1 MIMKGKNILL
11 AALLVI
17 LPSSVDAQK
26 KKSATK
32 AKVKQKTTVVDNEF
46 EQRLESMRGFT
57 QKVMF
62 IDSVVVSKSKLLSSL
77 NIPDE
82 AGSIQAYNKFF
93 NTTDQPNSIVYLN
106 QLRNKCVFSKFT
118 DGGWD
123 LYSKEMIGEK
133 WSNAVP
139 LKGLDILGDDV
150 DINWPFLLS
159 DGTTLYFAAKGEESI
174 GGFDIFMTR
183 YDETTQSYLK
193 PENIGMPFNSI
204 DNDYFFIV
212 DEYDG
217 IGWFATDRN
226 QPEGK
231 VCIYSFIYND
241 VRENYVVD
249 EYTPEQLR
257 QLSEIH
263 SISQTWTSN
272 QARLSALE
280 QLTAVYKRKFTQKK
294 KNDFEFVINDEL
306 TYTTL
311 TDFRSSEAAEMYVN
325 LNELLRKKNK
335 LDSSIE
341 HARIAYPTARQP
353 QRELYKQQLL
363 AAEKQS
369 EKYETDI
376 KNLSKE
382 IRRIELTKLG
392 KQLKCKEVYYEALH
406 SRIRVDNQ

>member
-32 AKVKQKTTVVDNEF
+32 AKVKQKTTVVDNEL

-106 QLRNKCVFSKFT
+106 QLRNKCVFSKFA

-123 LYSKEMIGEK
+123 LYSQEMIGEK

-311 TDFRSSEAAEMYVN
+311 TDFRSSEAAEMYVD

-335 LDSSIE
+335 LDSSME
-341 HARIAYPTARQP
+341 RARIAYPTARQA
-353 QRELYKQQLL
+353 QREQYKQQLL

-376 KNLSKE
+376 KNLSKK

-392 KQLKCKEVYYEALH
+392 K
-406 SRIRVDNQ
+406 

>member
-106 QLRNKCVFSKFT
+106 QLKNKCVFSKFT

-231 VCIYSFIYND
+231 VCIYSFIYNN

-272 QARLSALE
+272 QARLDALE

-311 TDFRSSEAAEMYVN
+311 TDFRSSEAAEMYVD

-341 HARIAYPTARQP
+341 RARIAYPTARQA
-353 QRELYKQQLL
+353 QREQYKQQLL

-376 KNLSKE
+376 KNLSKK

-392 KQLKCKEVYYEALH
+392 K
-406 SRIRVDNQ
+406 

>member
-1 MIMKGKNILL
+1 MKGKNILL

-231 VCIYSFIYND
+231 VCIYSFIYNN

-272 QARLSALE
+272 QARLDALE

-311 TDFRSSEAAEMYVN
+311 TDFRSVEAAEMYVN

-335 LDSSIE
+335 LDSSME
-341 HARIAYPTARQP
+341 RARIAYPTARQL
-353 QRELYKQQLL
+353 QREQYKQQLL

-376 KNLSKE
+376 KNLSKK

-392 KQLKCKEVYYEALH
+392 K
-406 SRIRVDNQ
+406 

>member
-32 AKVKQKTTVVDNEF
+32 AKVKQKTTVVDNEL

-231 VCIYSFIYND
+231 VCIYSFIYNN

-272 QARLSALE
+272 QARLGALE

-311 TDFRSSEAAEMYVN
+311 TDFRSVEAAEMYVN

-341 HARIAYPTARQP
+341 RARIAYPTARQA
-353 QRELYKQQLL
+353 QREQYKQQLL

-376 KNLSKE
+376 KNLSKK

-392 KQLKCKEVYYEALH
+392 K
-406 SRIRVDNQ
+406 

>member
-32 AKVKQKTTVVDNEF
+32 AKVKQKTTVVDNEL

-106 QLRNKCVFSKFT
+106 QLRNKCVFSKFA

-231 VCIYSFIYND
+231 VCIYSFIYNN

-272 QARLSALE
+272 QARLGALE

-311 TDFRSSEAAEMYVN
+311 TDFRSSEAAEMYVD

-341 HARIAYPTARQP
+341 RARIAYPTARQP
-353 QRELYKQQLL
+353 QREQYKQQLL

-369 EKYETDI
+369 EKYEIDI

-392 KQLKCKEVYYEALH
+392 K
-406 SRIRVDNQ
+406 

>member
-159 DGTTLYFAAKGEESI
+159 DGTTLYFAAKGVESI

-272 QARLSALE
+272 QARLDALE

-311 TDFRSSEAAEMYVN
+311 TDFRSSEAAEMYVD

-341 HARIAYPTARQP
+341 RARIAYPTARQA
-353 QRELYKQQLL
+353 QREQYKQQLL

-376 KNLSKE
+376 KNLSKK

-392 KQLKCKEVYYEALH
+392 K
-406 SRIRVDNQ
+406 

>member
-1 MIMKGKNILL
+1 MKGKNILL

-32 AKVKQKTTVVDNEF
+32 AKVKQKTTVVDNEL

-106 QLRNKCVFSKFT
+106 QLRNKCVFSKFA

-123 LYSKEMIGEK
+123 LYSQEMIGEK

-231 VCIYSFIYND
+231 VCIYSFIYNN

-294 KNDFEFVINDEL
+294 KNDFVFVINDEL

-341 HARIAYPTARQP
+341 RARVAYPTARQP
-353 QRELYKQQLL
+353 QREQYKQQLL

-392 KQLKCKEVYYEALH
+392 K
-406 SRIRVDNQ
+406 

>member
-32 AKVKQKTTVVDNEF
+32 AKVKQKTTVVDNEL

-231 VCIYSFIYND
+231 VCIYSFIYNN

-272 QARLSALE
+272 QARLDALE

-311 TDFRSSEAAEMYVN
+311 TDFRSVEAAEMYVD

-335 LDSSIE
+335 LDSSME
-341 HARIAYPTARQP
+341 RARIAYPTARQAH
-353 QRELYKQQLL
+353 REQYKQQLL

-376 KNLSKE
+376 KNLSKK

-392 KQLKCKEVYYEALH
+392 K
-406 SRIRVDNQ
+406 

>member
-32 AKVKQKTTVVDNEF
+32 AKVKQKTTVVDNEL

-106 QLRNKCVFSKFT
+106 QLRNKCVFSKFA

-231 VCIYSFIYND
+231 VCIYSFIYNN

-272 QARLSALE
+272 QARLGALE

-311 TDFRSSEAAEMYVN
+311 TDFRSVEAAEMYVD

-341 HARIAYPTARQP
+341 RARIAYPTARQP
-353 QRELYKQQLL
+353 QREQYKQQLL

-376 KNLSKE
+376 KNLSKK

-392 KQLKCKEVYYEALH
+392 K
-406 SRIRVDNQ
+406 

>member
-32 AKVKQKTTVVDNEF
+32 AKVKQKTTVVDNEL

-106 QLRNKCVFSKFT
+106 QLRNKCVFSKFA

-123 LYSKEMIGEK
+123 LYSQEMIGEK

-231 VCIYSFIYND
+231 VCIYSFIYNN

-249 EYTPEQLR
+249 EYTPEYLR

-272 QARLSALE
+272 QARLDALE

-311 TDFRSSEAAEMYVN
+311 TDFRSVEAAEMYVD

-335 LDSSIE
+335 LDSSME
-341 HARIAYPTARQP
+341 RARIAYPTARQA
-353 QRELYKQQLL
+353 QREQYKQQLL

-376 KNLSKE
+376 KNLSKK

-392 KQLKCKEVYYEALH
+392 K
-406 SRIRVDNQ
+406 

>member
-32 AKVKQKTTVVDNEF
+32 AKVKQKTTFVDNEL

-123 LYSKEMIGEK
+123 LYSKEMIGGK

-272 QARLSALE
+272 QARLGALE

-311 TDFRSSEAAEMYVN
+311 TDFRSVEAAEMYVD

-341 HARIAYPTARQP
+341 RARIAYPTARQL
-353 QRELYKQQLL
+353 QREQYKQQLL

-376 KNLSKE
+376 KNLSKK

-392 KQLKCKEVYYEALH
+392 K
-406 SRIRVDNQ
+406 

>member
-32 AKVKQKTTVVDNEF
+32 AKVKQKTTVVDNEL

-231 VCIYSFIYND
+231 VCIYSFIYNN

-249 EYTPEQLR
+249 EYTSEQLR

-272 QARLSALE
+272 QARLDALE

-311 TDFRSSEAAEMYVN
+311 TDFRSVEAAEMYVN

-353 QRELYKQQLL
+353 QREQYKQQLL

-376 KNLSKE
+376 KNLSKK

-392 KQLKCKEVYYEALH
+392 K
-406 SRIRVDNQ
+406 

>member
-1 MIMKGKNILL
+1 MKGKNILL

-32 AKVKQKTTVVDNEF
+32 AKVKQKTTVVDNEL

-106 QLRNKCVFSKFT
+106 QLRNKCVFSKFA

-123 LYSKEMIGEK
+123 LYSKEMIGGK

-231 VCIYSFIYND
+231 VCIYSFIYNN

-272 QARLSALE
+272 QARLGALE

-311 TDFRSSEAAEMYVN
+311 TDFRSVEAAEMYVD

-341 HARIAYPTARQP
+341 RARIAYPTARQA
-353 QRELYKQQLL
+353 QREQYKQQLL

-376 KNLSKE
+376 KNLSKK

-392 KQLKCKEVYYEALH
+392 K
-406 SRIRVDNQ
+406 

>member
-1 MIMKGKNILL
+1 MKGKNILL

-32 AKVKQKTTVVDNEF
+32 AKVKQKTTVVDNEL

-106 QLRNKCVFSKFT
+106 QLRNKCVFSKFA

-123 LYSKEMIGEK
+123 LYSQEMIGEK

-272 QARLSALE
+272 QARLGALE

-311 TDFRSSEAAEMYVN
+311 TDFRSVEAAEMYVN

-341 HARIAYPTARQP
+341 RARIAYPTAQQP
-353 QRELYKQQLL
+353 QREQYKQQLL

-376 KNLSKE
+376 KNLSKK

-392 KQLKCKEVYYEALH
+392 K
-406 SRIRVDNQ
+406 

>member
-1 MIMKGKNILL
+1 MKGKNILL

-123 LYSKEMIGEK
+123 LYSKEMIGGK

-272 QARLSALE
+272 QARLGALE

-311 TDFRSSEAAEMYVN
+311 TDFRSSEAAEMYVD

-341 HARIAYPTARQP
+341 RARVAYPTARQP
-353 QRELYKQQLL
+353 QREQYKQQLL

-376 KNLSKE
+376 KNLSKK

-392 KQLKCKEVYYEALH
+392 K
-406 SRIRVDNQ
+406 

>member
-231 VCIYSFIYND
+231 VCIYSFIYNN

-272 QARLSALE
+272 QARLDALE

-311 TDFRSSEAAEMYVN
+311 TDFRSSEAAEMYVD

-341 HARIAYPTARQP
+341 RARIAYPTARQA
-353 QRELYKQQLL
+353 QREQYKQQLL

-376 KNLSKE
+376 KNLSKK

-392 KQLKCKEVYYEALH
+392 K
-406 SRIRVDNQ
+406 

>member
-32 AKVKQKTTVVDNEF
+32 AKVKQKTTVVDNEL

-106 QLRNKCVFSKFT
+106 QLRNKCVFSKFA

-123 LYSKEMIGEK
+123 LYSQEMIGEK

-341 HARIAYPTARQP
+341 RARIAYPTAQQP
-353 QRELYKQQLL
+353 QREQYKQQLL

-376 KNLSKE
+376 KNLSKK

-392 KQLKCKEVYYEALH
+392 K
-406 SRIRVDNQ
+406 

>member
-1 MIMKGKNILL
+1 MKGKNILL

-32 AKVKQKTTVVDNEF
+32 AKVKQKTTVVDNEL

-272 QARLSALE
+272 QARLGALE

-311 TDFRSSEAAEMYVN
+311 TDFRSVEAAEMYVD

-341 HARIAYPTARQP
+341 RARIAYPTARQA
-353 QRELYKQQLL
+353 QREQYKQQLL

-376 KNLSKE
+376 KNLSKK

-392 KQLKCKEVYYEALH
+392 K
-406 SRIRVDNQ
+406 

>member
-1 MIMKGKNILL
+1 MKGKNILL

-32 AKVKQKTTVVDNEF
+32 AKVKQKTTVVDNEL

-106 QLRNKCVFSKFT
+106 QLRNKCVFSKFA

-231 VCIYSFIYND
+231 VCIYSFIYNN

-272 QARLSALE
+272 QARLGALE

-311 TDFRSSEAAEMYVN
+311 TDFRSVEAAEMYVN

-341 HARIAYPTARQP
+341 RARIAYPTARQP
-353 QRELYKQQLL
+353 QREQYKQQLL

-376 KNLSKE
+376 KNLSKK

-392 KQLKCKEVYYEALH
+392 K
-406 SRIRVDNQ
+406 

>member
-1 MIMKGKNILL
+1 MKGKNILL

-32 AKVKQKTTVVDNEF
+32 AKVKQKTTFVDNEL

-106 QLRNKCVFSKFT
+106 QLRNKCVFSKFA

-123 LYSKEMIGEK
+123 LYTKEMIGEK

-159 DGTTLYFAAKGEESI
+159 DGTTLYFAAKGVESI

-272 QARLSALE
+272 QARLGALE

-311 TDFRSSEAAEMYVN
+311 TDFRSSEAAEMYVD

-335 LDSSIE
+335 LDSSME
-341 HARIAYPTARQP
+341 RARIAYPTARQA
-353 QRELYKQQLL
+353 QREQYKQQLL

-376 KNLSKE
+376 KNLSKK

-392 KQLKCKEVYYEALH
+392 K
-406 SRIRVDNQ
+406 

>member
-32 AKVKQKTTVVDNEF
+32 AKVKQKTTVVDNEL

-106 QLRNKCVFSKFT
+106 QLRNKCVFSKFA

-123 LYSKEMIGEK
+123 LYSQEMIGEK

-159 DGTTLYFAAKGEESI
+159 DGTTLYFAAKGVESI

-183 YDETTQSYLK
+183 YDETTQAYLK

-272 QARLSALE
+272 QARLGALE

-311 TDFRSSEAAEMYVN
+311 TDFRSVEAAEIYVN

-341 HARIAYPTARQP
+341 RARVAYPTARQP
-353 QRELYKQQLL
+353 QREQYKQQLL

-376 KNLSKE
+376 KNLSKK

-392 KQLKCKEVYYEALH
+392 K
-406 SRIRVDNQ
+406 

>member
-106 QLRNKCVFSKFT
+106 QLRNKCVFSKFS

-272 QARLSALE
+272 QARLGALE

-311 TDFRSSEAAEMYVN
+311 TDFRSVEAAEMYVN

-341 HARIAYPTARQP
+341 RARVAYPTARQA
-353 QRELYKQQLL
+353 QREQYKQQLL

-376 KNLSKE
+376 KNLSKK

-392 KQLKCKEVYYEALH
+392 K
-406 SRIRVDNQ
+406 

>member
-1 MIMKGKNILL
+1 MKGKNILL

-32 AKVKQKTTVVDNEF
+32 AKVKQKTTVVDNEL

-106 QLRNKCVFSKFT
+106 QLKNKCVFSKFT

-123 LYSKEMIGEK
+123 LYSKEMIGGK

-272 QARLSALE
+272 QARLGALE

-311 TDFRSSEAAEMYVN
+311 TDFRSSEAAEMYVD

-341 HARIAYPTARQP
+341 RARIAYPTARQP
-353 QRELYKQQLL
+353 QREQYKQQLL

-392 KQLKCKEVYYEALH
+392 K
-406 SRIRVDNQ
+406 

>member
-32 AKVKQKTTVVDNEF
+32 AKVKQKTTVVDNEL

-311 TDFRSSEAAEMYVN
+311 TDFRSSEAAEMYVD

-335 LDSSIE
+335 LDSSME
-341 HARIAYPTARQP
+341 RARIAYPTARQA
-353 QRELYKQQLL
+353 QREQYKQQLL

-376 KNLSKE
+376 KNLSKK

-392 KQLKCKEVYYEALH
+392 K
-406 SRIRVDNQ
+406 

>member
-1 MIMKGKNILL
+1 MKGKNILL

-32 AKVKQKTTVVDNEF
+32 AKVKQKTTVVDNEL

-106 QLRNKCVFSKFT
+106 QLRNKCVFSKFA

-231 VCIYSFIYND
+231 VCIYSFIYNN

-272 QARLSALE
+272 QARLGALE

-311 TDFRSSEAAEMYVN
+311 TDFRSVEAAEMYVD

-341 HARIAYPTARQP
+341 RARIAYPTARQA
-353 QRELYKQQLL
+353 QREQYKQQLL

-376 KNLSKE
+376 KNLSKK

-392 KQLKCKEVYYEALH
+392 K
-406 SRIRVDNQ
+406 

>member
-32 AKVKQKTTVVDNEF
+32 AKVKQKTTVVDNGF

-231 VCIYSFIYND
+231 VCIYSFIYNN

-272 QARLSALE
+272 QARLGALE

-311 TDFRSSEAAEMYVN
+311 TDFRSVEAAEMYVD

-341 HARIAYPTARQP
+341 RARVAYPTARQP
-353 QRELYKQQLL
+353 QREQYKQQLL

-376 KNLSKE
+376 KNLSKK

-392 KQLKCKEVYYEALH
+392 K
-406 SRIRVDNQ
+406 

>member
-1 MIMKGKNILL
+1 MKGKNILL

-32 AKVKQKTTVVDNEF
+32 AKVKQKTTVVDNEL

-123 LYSKEMIGEK
+123 LYCKEMIGEK

-159 DGTTLYFAAKGEESI
+159 DGTTLYFAAKGVESI

-231 VCIYSFIYND
+231 VCIYYFIYND

-311 TDFRSSEAAEMYVN
+311 TDFRSSEAAEMYVD

-335 LDSSIE
+335 LDSSME
-341 HARIAYPTARQP
+341 RARIAYPTARQA
-353 QRELYKQQLL
+353 QREQYKQQLL

-376 KNLSKE
+376 KNLSKK

-392 KQLKCKEVYYEALH
+392 K
-406 SRIRVDNQ
+406 

>member
-106 QLRNKCVFSKFT
+106 QLKNKCVFSKFT

-231 VCIYSFIYND
+231 VCIYSFIYNN

-341 HARIAYPTARQP
+341 RARIAYPTARQA
-353 QRELYKQQLL
+353 QREQYKQQLL

-392 KQLKCKEVYYEALH
+392 K
-406 SRIRVDNQ
+406 

>member
-1 MIMKGKNILL
+1 MKGKNILL

-32 AKVKQKTTVVDNEF
+32 AKVKQKTTVVDNEL

-106 QLRNKCVFSKFT
+106 QLRNKCVFSKFA

-123 LYSKEMIGEK
+123 LYSQEMIGEK

-231 VCIYSFIYND
+231 VCIYSFIYNN

-272 QARLSALE
+272 QARLGALE

-311 TDFRSSEAAEMYVN
+311 TDFRSVEAAEMYVD

-341 HARIAYPTARQP
+341 RARIAYPTARQA
-353 QRELYKQQLL
+353 QREQYKQQLL

-376 KNLSKE
+376 KNLSKK

-392 KQLKCKEVYYEALH
+392 K
-406 SRIRVDNQ
+406 

>member
-32 AKVKQKTTVVDNEF
+32 AKVKQKTTVVDNEL

-106 QLRNKCVFSKFT
+106 QLRNKCVFSKFA

-123 LYSKEMIGEK
+123 LYSQEMIGEK

-159 DGTTLYFAAKGEESI
+159 DGITLYFAAKGVESI

-272 QARLSALE
+272 KARLSALE

-294 KNDFEFVINDEL
+294 KNDFVFVINDEL

-311 TDFRSSEAAEMYVN
+311 TDFRSVEAAEMYVN

-341 HARIAYPTARQP
+341 RARIAYPTARQA
-353 QRELYKQQLL
+353 QREQYKQQLL

-376 KNLSKE
+376 KNLSKK

-392 KQLKCKEVYYEALH
+392 K
-406 SRIRVDNQ
+406 

>member
-32 AKVKQKTTVVDNEF
+32 AKVKQKTTVVDNEL

-106 QLRNKCVFSKFT
+106 QLRNKCVFSKFA

-123 LYSKEMIGEK
+123 LYSQEMIGEK

-231 VCIYSFIYND
+231 VCIYSFIYNN

-311 TDFRSSEAAEMYVN
+311 TDFRSVEAAEMYVD

-335 LDSSIE
+335 LDSSME
-341 HARIAYPTARQP
+341 RARIAYPTARQAH
-353 QRELYKQQLL
+353 REQYKQQLL

-376 KNLSKE
+376 KNLSKK

-392 KQLKCKEVYYEALH
+392 K
-406 SRIRVDNQ
+406 

>member
-32 AKVKQKTTVVDNEF
+32 AKVKQKTTVVDNEL

-106 QLRNKCVFSKFT
+106 QLRNKCVFSKFA

-123 LYSKEMIGEK
+123 LYSQEMIGEK

-231 VCIYSFIYND
+231 VCIYSFIYNN

-272 QARLSALE
+272 QARLDALE

-311 TDFRSSEAAEMYVN
+311 TDFRSVEAAEMYVN

-335 LDSSIE
+335 LDSSME
-341 HARIAYPTARQP
+341 RARIAYPTARQAH
-353 QRELYKQQLL
+353 REQYKQQLL

-376 KNLSKE
+376 KNLSKK

-392 KQLKCKEVYYEALH
+392 K
-406 SRIRVDNQ
+406 

>member
-1 MIMKGKNILL
+1 MKGKNILL

-123 LYSKEMIGEK
+123 LYSKEMIGGK

-159 DGTTLYFAAKGEESI
+159 DGTTLYFAAKSEESI

-231 VCIYSFIYND
+231 VCIYSFIYNN

-272 QARLSALE
+272 QARLGALE

-311 TDFRSSEAAEMYVN
+311 TDFRSSEAAEMYVD

-341 HARIAYPTARQP
+341 RARIAYPTARQP
-353 QRELYKQQLL
+353 QREQYKQQLL

-392 KQLKCKEVYYEALH
+392 K
-406 SRIRVDNQ
+406 

>member
-32 AKVKQKTTVVDNEF
+32 AKVKQKTTVVDNEL

-62 IDSVVVSKSKLLSSL
+62 IDSVVVSKSKLLGSL

-106 QLRNKCVFSKFT
+106 QLRNKCVFSKFA

-123 LYSKEMIGEK
+123 LYSQEMIGEK

-311 TDFRSSEAAEMYVN
+311 TDFRSSEAAEMYVD

-353 QRELYKQQLL
+353 QREQYKQQLL

-376 KNLSKE
+376 KNLSKK

-392 KQLKCKEVYYEALH
+392 K
-406 SRIRVDNQ
+406 

>member
-1 MIMKGKNILL
+1 MKGKNILL

-32 AKVKQKTTVVDNEF
+32 AKVKQKTTVVDNEL

-106 QLRNKCVFSKFT
+106 QLRNKCVFSKFA

-123 LYSKEMIGEK
+123 LYSQEMIGEK

-231 VCIYSFIYND
+231 VCIYSFIYNN

-272 QARLSALE
+272 QARLGALE

-311 TDFRSSEAAEMYVN
+311 TDFRSVEAAEMYVN

-341 HARIAYPTARQP
+341 RARVAYPTARQA
-353 QRELYKQQLL
+353 QREQYKQQLL

-376 KNLSKE
+376 KNLSKK

-392 KQLKCKEVYYEALH
+392 K
-406 SRIRVDNQ
+406 

>member
-1 MIMKGKNILL
+1 MKGKNILL

-32 AKVKQKTTVVDNEF
+32 AKVKQKTTVVDNEL

-106 QLRNKCVFSKFT
+106 QLRNKCVFSKFA

-123 LYSKEMIGEK
+123 LYSQEMIGEK

-311 TDFRSSEAAEMYVN
+311 TDFRSVEAAEMYVN

-341 HARIAYPTARQP
+341 RARIAYPTAQQP
-353 QRELYKQQLL
+353 QREQYKQQLL

-376 KNLSKE
+376 KNLSKK

-392 KQLKCKEVYYEALH
+392 K
-406 SRIRVDNQ
+406 

>member
-32 AKVKQKTTVVDNEF
+32 AKVKQKTTVVDNEL

-106 QLRNKCVFSKFT
+106 QLRNKCVFSKFA

-123 LYSKEMIGEK
+123 LYSQEMIGEK

-159 DGTTLYFAAKGEESI
+159 DGITLYFAAKGVESI

-231 VCIYSFIYND
+231 VCIYSFIYNN

-272 QARLSALE
+272 QARLDALE

-311 TDFRSSEAAEMYVN
+311 TDFRSVEAAEMYVN

-341 HARIAYPTARQP
+341 RARIAYPTARQA
-353 QRELYKQQLL
+353 QREQYKQQLL

-376 KNLSKE
+376 KNLSKK

-392 KQLKCKEVYYEALH
+392 K
-406 SRIRVDNQ
+406 

>member
-1 MIMKGKNILL
+1 MKGKNILL

-106 QLRNKCVFSKFT
+106 QLKNKCVFSKFT

-123 LYSKEMIGEK
+123 LYSKEMIGGK

-159 DGTTLYFAAKGEESI
+159 DGTTLYFAAKSEESI

-272 QARLSALE
+272 QARLGALE

-341 HARIAYPTARQP
+341 RARIAYPTARQA
-353 QRELYKQQLL
+353 QREQYKQQLL

-392 KQLKCKEVYYEALH
+392 K
-406 SRIRVDNQ
+406 